1 MNNTEIAKS
10 VIEAIGGKD
19 NVSSVAH
26 CATRLRIMVKDKE
39 KIDTNRVEN
48 IEKVQG
54 AFFNAG
60 QFQIIFGTGTVNRI
74 YDEVVSLGL
83 PTSTTSE
90 MKAEAAKQGNWFQR
104 AVRTFGDVFVPII
117 PAIVATG
124 LFMGL
129 RGLLEAFGVV
139 LPSDFLIY
147 SKILTDTAF
156 IALPALVVWST
167 FKVFGG
173 NQTIGIVL
181 GLMLIS
187 GSLPNAWEVA
197 QGGEI
202 VPIKF
207 FGLVDVVGLQG
218 SVLPAFI
225 IGVVGANF
233 EKWVRKY
240 VPEVLDLLVTPFITL
255 FVMSILG
262 LFVLGPIFHQVEK
275 VILSLTTTVLYLP
288 FGLGGLI
295 IGGTHQL
302 IVVSGVHHIF
312 NLLEIN
318 LLSATGQN
326 PFNATITAA
335 MTAQG
340 AAAVAIGVKTK
351 SPKLKALTFPAAL
364 SAFLGITEPVIF
376 GVNLRFRKPFVLS
389 LLAGALGGA
398 LSALLGLAGT
408 SNGITIIPGSMLY
421 VGNGQLP
428 QYLFMVAV
436 SFALGFTFTYL
447 FGYDDSMLDTP
458 VEAEGPSSQETQEEE
473 PVVATSER
481 ADEKLRS
488 PIVGEVVALSEVN
501 DPVFSSGVMGQGIA
515 VKPSKG
521 VVYAPADAEI
531 AIAFPTGHAYGLKTD
546 NGAEILIHVGIDT
559 VSLNG
564 EGFEAKVSQGDRV
577 RAGDIIGTFDSE
589 VIAAN
594 GLDDTTMVIITN
606 TMDYAEVT
614 PIATGS
620 VTNKTRVLELHV

>member
-1 MNNTEIAKS
+1 
-10 VIEAIGGKD
+10 
-19 NVSSVAH
+19 
-26 CATRLRIMVKDKE
+26 MVKDKE

-326 PFNATITAA
+326 AFNAIITAA

-458 VEAEGPSSQETQEEE
+458 VEAEGPSSQEAQEEE
-473 PVVATSER
+473 PVVATTER

>member
-326 PFNATITAA
+326 PFNAIITAA

-351 SPKLKALTFPAAL
+351 SPKLKTLTFPAAL

-447 FGYDDSMLDTP
+447 FGYDDSMLDIP

>member
-326 PFNATITAA
+326 PFNAIITAA

-421 VGNGQLP
+421 VGNGQLL

-473 PVVATSER
+473 PVVATTER

-559 VSLNG
+559 VSMNG

>member
-326 PFNATITAA
+326 PFNAIITAA

-447 FGYDDSMLDTP
+447 FGYDDSMLDIP
-458 VEAEGPSSQETQEEE
+458 VEAEGPSSQEAQEEE
-473 PVVATSER
+473 PVVATTER

-488 PIVGEVVALSEVN
+488 PIVGEVVALNEVN

-521 VVYAPADAEI
+521 IVYAPADAEI

>member
-326 PFNATITAA
+326 PFNAIITAA

-458 VEAEGPSSQETQEEE
+458 VEAEGPSSQETQGEE
-473 PVVATSER
+473 PVEVATER

>member
-326 PFNATITAA
+326 PFNAIITAA

-447 FGYDDSMLDTP
+447 FGYDDSMLDIP
-458 VEAEGPSSQETQEEE
+458 VEAEGPSSQEAQEEE

>member
-19 NVSSVAH
+19 NVSSEAH

-326 PFNATITAA
+326 PFNAIITAA

>member
-326 PFNATITAA
+326 PFNAIITAA

-458 VEAEGPSSQETQEEE
+458 IEAEGPSSQETQEEE

>member
-1 MNNTEIAKS
+1 
-10 VIEAIGGKD
+10 
-19 NVSSVAH
+19 
-26 CATRLRIMVKDKE
+26 
-39 KIDTNRVEN
+39 
-48 IEKVQG
+48 
-54 AFFNAG
+54 
-60 QFQIIFGTGTVNRI
+60 
-74 YDEVVSLGL
+74 
-83 PTSTTSE
+83 
-90 MKAEAAKQGNWFQR
+90 
-104 AVRTFGDVFVPII
+104 
-117 PAIVATG
+117 
-124 LFMGL
+124 
-129 RGLLEAFGVV
+129 
-139 LPSDFLIY
+139 
-147 SKILTDTAF
+147 
-156 IALPALVVWST
+156 
-167 FKVFGG
+167 
-173 NQTIGIVL
+173 
-181 GLMLIS
+181 MLIS
-187 GSLPNAWEVA
+187 GSLPNAWDVA

-262 LFVLGPIFHQVEK
+262 LFVLGPFFHQVEK
-275 VILSLTTTVLYLP
+275 VILSITTTVLYLP

-326 PFNATITAA
+326 PFNAIITAA

-351 SPKLKALTFPAAL
+351 SSKLKALTFPAAL

-389 LLAGALGGA
+389 LFAGALAGAL
-398 LSALLGLAGT
+398 SAILGLAGT
-408 SNGITIIPGSMLY
+408 SNGITVIPGSMLY
-421 VGNGQLP
+421 VGNGQLL
-428 QYLFMVAV
+428 QYLFMLTV
-436 SFALGFTFTYL
+436 SFALGFTFNYL
-447 FGYDDSMLDTP
+447 FGYDDSMLDNP
-458 VEAEGPSSQETQEEE
+458 VEEKDTSLEDNQKNEEVE
-473 PVVATSER
+473 EVTER
-481 ADEKLRS
+481 TGEKLRS
-488 PIVGEVVALSEVN
+488 PIVGEVVNLSEVN
-501 DPVFSSGVMGQGIA
+501 DPVFSSGVMGKGIA

-521 VVYAPADAEI
+521 LVYAPADAEI

-546 NGAEILIHVGIDT
+546 NGAEILIHIGIDT
-559 VSLNG
+559 VSMNG
-564 EGFEAKVSQGDRV
+564 EGFEAKVAQGDRV
-577 RAGDIIGTFDSE
+577 KAGDIIGTFDSE
-589 VIAAN
+589 TIAAN

-606 TMDYAEVT
+606 TMDYAEVI
-614 PIATGS
+614 PSASGS